1 MNQETPS
8 TVPPD
13 HQLPATTSGSLEK
26 RHSWRGWLI
35 LLFVLVLSA
44 LAIRHHHKK
53 KAAGAASATPV
64 SAAVAVRPATVS
76 TGDLAVYLD
85 AIGTVTPV
93 YTDSM
98 TAQVTG
104 VITAVHYHEGQIVRK
119 GDPLIDL
126 DTQPFVAQLDEA
138 KGTLEH
144 DQGVLAQ
151 AKMDLARYRE
161 AWAGNGVSRQQLEDQ
176 EKIVQQDQGTVNFDL
191 ASVHYA
197 QVQLNYCHIVAP
209 ISGRVG
215 LRLVDPGNLVTA
227 NSTISLIV
235 ITQLSPTTVVFTL
248 AQDDVAR
255 VQSQMRDGQQLQV
268 KAFDRV
274 QEQMLGT
281 GKLITI
287 DNQIDTT
294 TGTVKLRAAFDNAN
308 GALFAN
314 QFVNTKLLLTTLHN
328 QVLIPDAA
336 IQHNG
341 DSAFVYV
348 LQDGKAAMREVK
360 PGVSDNGLTS
370 VQGLEPGQVIANS
383 SFEKLQDGT
392 EVTLSNVVA
401 PAVTTASS
409 EGNVQ

>member
-1 MNQETPS
+1 MNQESPS
-8 TVPPD
+8 TAPPD
-13 HQLPATTSGSLEK
+13 QQLPLTNSNSPTK
-26 RHSWRGWLI
+26 RRSWVGWVV
-35 LLFVLVLSA
+35 LLVVLVLIA
-44 LAIRHHHKK
+44 AAVHHHRKK
-53 KAAGAASATPV
+53 KAAAQDAAPV
-64 SAAVAVRPATVS
+64 SGPVAVRPATVS
-76 TGDLAVYLD
+76 AGDIAVYLD

-93 YTDSM
+93 YTDSI

-104 VITAVHYHEGQIVRK
+104 VITAVHYHEGQIVRR

-126 DTQPFVAQLDEA
+126 DTQPFVAQLGEA

-144 DQGVLAQ
+144 DEGVLAQ
-151 AKMDLARYRE
+151 AKMDLDRYRE

-176 EKIVQQDQGTVNFDL
+176 EKIVLQNQGTVNYDRS
-191 ASVHYA
+191 AVQYA
-197 QVQLNYCHIVAP
+197 QVQLSYCHISAP

-227 NSTISLIV
+227 NATTSLVV

-248 AQDDVAR
+248 AQDNVAK
-255 VQSQMRDGQQLQV
+255 VQDQMRHGQQLLV

-274 QEQMLGT
+274 QERLLGA

-314 QFVNTKLLLTTLHN
+314 EFVNTRLQITTLHN

-341 DSAFVYV
+341 DTAFVYL
-348 LQDGKAAMREVK
+348 LQNNKAVMHEVK
-360 PGVSDNGLTS
+360 PGASDNGLTS
-370 VQGLEPGQVIANS
+370 VQGLEPSQVIANS
-383 SFEKLQDGT
+383 SFEKLQDGA
-392 EVTLSNVVA
+392 EITLSNVLA
-401 PAVTTASS
+401 PASSSVS
-409 EGNVQ
+409 EGNAP